1 MTLDSEPSR
10 VVALLRRE
18 VEWRLPG
25 VCGEEGTQS
34 RHLNGYSGLVLQDE
48 KTSGNGL
55 HNSVNMFNATELY
68 T

>member
-1 MTLDSEPSR
+1 M
-10 VVALLRRE
+10 
-18 VEWRLPG
+18 
-25 VCGEEGTQS
+25 GTELS
-34 RHLNGYSGLVLQDE
+34 VLQDE